1 MAAGW
6 KAQNGIV
13 LRAKHFHSRYK
24 PVPPSRH
31 RNVAMAHS
39 FIYEP
44 YLWVP
49 VYELAV
55 AEKNSGCRHYLLLQA
70 REALLERAQ
79 GLEETQGSD
88 LECAALEAAATVI
101 GDLITRRAPRAH
113 PVAFAIDPLGAH
125 NGAKH

>member
-1 MAAGW
+1 
-6 KAQNGIV
+6 
-13 LRAKHFHSRYK
+13 
-24 PVPPSRH
+24 
-31 RNVAMAHS
+31 MAHS

-55 AEKNSGCRHYLLLQA
+55 AEKNPGCRQQLLLHA
-70 REALLERAQ
+70 REALLQRAR

-101 GDLITRRAPRAH
+101 GDMGVREHHSCIQP
-113 PVAFAIDPLGAH
+113 PLPEGLF
-125 NGAKH
+125 GR